1 MADKKKIFIAD
12 DEEAA
17 LTSLK
22 KMLMLVGFEVDVMQD
37 SKDFLSKI
45 KLFKPD
51 LILLDLRMPHFGGL
65 EVCEILNADK
75 DTQGIPIIIVSALAK
90 EEDIKKA
97 YLLGVVGY
105 VTKPYDFQ
113 LLLKEINKT
122 LSYKEGKNN

>member
-1 MADKKKIFIAD
+1 MSDKKRIFIAD
-12 DEEAA
+12 DDEVA
-17 LTSLK
+17 LTSLQR
-22 KMLMLVGFEVDVMQD
+22 MLTLVGFEVEIMQD
-37 SKDFLSKI
+37 SKDFLPKI

-75 DTQGIPIIIVSALAK
+75 DTQGIPIIIISSLAK

-122 LSYKEGKNN
+122 LSYKEGKSI